1 MNENQII
8 SINEFASER
17 LTVKQK
23 VYRLIQR
30 FPYLLEHQVNMLV
43 YFYWYFYDES
53 FKIIQSDGKIE
64 LQKFHRLT
72 PAESIT
78 RALRELIE
86 SGRVK
91 SNWKTINIKA
101 VQESKYHHYYATRKI
116 ESL

>member
-1 MNENQII
+1 MNEQQII
-8 SINEFASER
+8 AVNEFRSER

-23 VYRLIQR
+23 VYKLIQR

-53 FKIIQSDGKIE
+53 FKIIQLDGKIE

-86 SGRVK
+86 DGRVK
-91 SNWKTINIKA
+91 SSWRTTNIKA
-101 VQESKYHHYYATRKI
+101 IQESKYHHYYGVRKI